1 MDPVHLG
8 IVHTRI
14 RDDGVLLEF
23 EDMKIV
29 ADDNIPFLKGR
40 LENSAEN
47 IEVVYVD
54 QWGFTPE
61 LVKDADA
68 LIIRT
73 RTLCNEALLGGSK
86 VRLVATATI
95 GTDQI
100 DLPWCAQNGI
110 AIRNAPGCN
119 APGVAQYVWSCLL
132 RMGFDPSHDI
142 LGIIGCGNVGSIVRE
157 WGRALGAKI
166 LISDPPKEEAGICGE
181 YVPLEELLERSDAIT
196 LHTPLTKTG
205 RHATH
210 HLIGGRELSLIR
222 DGKILVNAARGPVID
237 FNALKPHVT
246 NGRIRAAIDTWENE
260 PTLDEELLE
269 AVEYGTF
276 HIAGYSRQGK
286 ERATRMALEAV
297 AEVLGIEADL
307 SGLEG
312 AYTGTPGLSP
322 EKITTSYDPATD
334 TAALR
339 EEPKE
344 FDRLRRDYRYRE
356 EV

>member
-1 MDPVHLG
+1 M
-8 IVHTRI
+8 
-14 RDDGVLLEF
+14 
-23 EDMKIV
+23 
-29 ADDNIPFLKGR
+29 
-40 LENSAEN
+40 
-47 IEVVYVD
+47 
-54 QWGFTPE
+54 
-61 LVKDADA
+61 
-68 LIIRT
+68 
-73 RTLCNEALLGGSK
+73 
-86 VRLVATATI
+86 
-95 GTDQI
+95 
-100 DLPWCAQNGI
+100 
-110 AIRNAPGCN
+110 
-119 APGVAQYVWSCLL
+119 
-132 RMGFDPSHDI
+132 
-142 LGIIGCGNVGSIVRE
+142 
-157 WGRALGAKI
+157 
-166 LISDPPKEEAGICGE
+166 
-181 YVPLEELLERSDAIT
+181 
-196 LHTPLTKTG
+196 
-205 RHATH
+205 
-210 HLIGGRELSLIR
+210 
-222 DGKILVNAARGPVID
+222 
-237 FNALKPHVT
+237 T

-322 EKITTSYDPATD
+322 EKITASYDPATD